1 MGIMDVQE
9 ILKNLGERLQSAAN
23 VKCVYGDPVSSG
35 DRTVIPVAR
44 VRFGFGAGGQHTLGG
59 GGGGGAQ
66 AEPVG
71 VVEITAAGSVFRSFP
86 DYRRIGAA
94 FAVGIVF
101 GMLLSRRK
109 R

>member
-1 MGIMDVQE
+1 MDVQE
-9 ILKNLGERLQSAAN
+9 ILKNLGERLQSAAS
-23 VKCVYGDPVSSG
+23 VKCVYGDPVVNG

-59 GGGGGAQ
+59 GGGGGVQ

-71 VVEITAAGSVFRSFP
+71 VVEITAAGSAFRPFP

-94 FAVGIVF
+94 FAAGILA
-101 GMLLSRRK
+101 GMVVARR
-109 R
+109 RR